1 MGLPFKNGYELA
13 KAMGYG
19 KLYQASKEKE
29 EENNEMLENIK
40 KMMGKINEIEKR
52 NIQEKLD

>member
-29 EENNEMLENIK
+29 EENNEMLENVK
-40 KMMGKINEIEKR
+40 KMMSKLNEIDKR
-52 NIQEKLD
+52 NIQEKID